1 MTSTQRWRGL
11 IVIALVL
18 IAAVSFAVGRR
29 TRFWQRRG
37 SLPAAAADPPR
48 PVVRPSLSV
57 ERSVEDSGWIDICL
71 HTRTP
76 QSIARV
82 VNGRIDQTING
93 TVIGFGSATAV
104 PPLPGREDLFCE
116 KNPQWYVDVADAQKV
131 LWRLLYS
138 VSGIALEGPAL
149 KVGARVTIRLR
160 AHWGFAKAAG
170 VIVSDEAGPVFAAE
184 QGAFG
189 HGLEP
194 EDFEPLRIRVGD
206 VFGVKHEGCGDA
218 VLHTVEVHGDSA
230 TRVLPGHV
238 GTVGLRGARYQF
250 WNAASYSWLNPSC
263 TDMLDRLS
271 WFLWRS

>member
-1 MTSTQRWRGL
+1 VTSTQRRRGL
-11 IVIALVL
+11 IVIALAL
-18 IAAVSFAVGRR
+18 IAAVSFALRR
-29 TRFWQRRG
+29 TRFWQGRE

-48 PVVRPSLSV
+48 PVVRPSLFV
-57 ERSVEDSGWIDICL
+57 EGSVEDSGWIDICL

-76 QSIARV
+76 KSLARV
-82 VNGRIDQTING
+82 VNGQIDQTING
-93 TVIGFGSATAV
+93 TVVGFGSATAV

-116 KNPQWYVDVADAQKV
+116 QDPQWYVDVTDAQKV

-149 KVGARVTIRLR
+149 KVGARVTVRLR

-189 HGLEP
+189 HGLEQ

-206 VFGVKHEGCGDA
+206 VVGVKHEGCGDA
-218 VLHTVEVHGDSA
+218 VLHAIEVNGDSA
-230 TRVLPGHV
+230 TRVLPGRV
-238 GTVGLRGARYQF
+238 GTVGLRGTRYQF
-250 WNAASYSWLNPSC
+250 WNAASYNWINPSC